1 MLNRTFITVEAEIRY
16 KYTCEGDDI
25 SRWIECSNI
34 EYGIQIE
41 SAKYGRATKDIC
53 AKGRSKNDTLRNCPM
68 ENVYYPIA
76 SICDGKTKCDSFI
89 VSDKNFATT
98 SCEDVFKYVTLRYE
112 CCKSRLLKILRF
124 NAGFSNNHK
133 TC

>member
-1 MLNRTFITVEAEIRY
+1 MPKLSIFAIVLLAFSSVEAEIKY

-112 CCKSRLLKILRF
+112 CFPFCDSAT
-124 NAGFSNNHK
+124 NDTN
-133 TC
+133 